1 MAKHVI
7 AESYTF
13 DPSTRI
19 ITINGKAIRR
29 ESLVLILNVTT
40 NTVIYNFADSALTA
54 SSYTIST
61 VNNVETT
68 TIQLAYNT
76 TSMLAGHKLSIIVD
90 EVNETFIP
98 AEQYMDP
105 VSKIRMSTPQALID
119 TDFEYG
125 TQPTKWETLALLSN
139 RPSAFFDATAPILPI
154 TSMTPTGSG
163 SRIVTVATTHVAAA
177 NPFTTSIPVFIQDS
191 TNPDANGWVLPLTVS
206 GTSGSYGFTFL
217 AAAGITPTTNIFDA
231 TKTYIFVGVFFTGAA
246 LPVSASAGATFVAA
260 GTTVTAT
267 TTYNHGLTAGDAIF
281 VVGTTAATSG
291 PPNGAWQ
298 ILTTPTS
305 NTFTFQVVTAPVGAI
320 TAAAGANASLYV
332 RSYGSSVHRPFDGGV
347 NFSAGTPYHGN
358 QLVRQTRRQFRYQ
371 SGKGMQFS
379 TGSNLCPLFGVDTLT
394 SSGTTVTA
402 TFKFPHNLGVG
413 ATIAVSGATESAY
426 NGTFTVVSIPTA
438 TTLTY
443 TALSSPSATPAS
455 GWPIN
460 IGPKNWYGSAVR
472 VGMFDSQNGF
482 FFEYDGQIL
491 YACQRRSTDQL
502 SGYISAL
509 TSGTP
514 LCTGIGTKWSQ
525 QLSPGDAIVIR
536 GMTYFIQS
544 ITSDTTMNIYPEY
557 RGTTIASPT
566 QCIISKT
573 VNTRIPQSSWNIDK
587 MDGTGTSQYNID
599 ITKMQMWYIDYSWY
613 GAGAIRF
620 GFKDQRGEVK
630 FCHRIANA
638 NSATEAYMRSG
649 NLPARYESNTLAPY
663 TVLNAALSSVD
674 TSMTVASTSAFPST
688 GTVVVTASGNTG
700 AVIEY
705 INYTGKTGTTLT
717 GLTRGVTNLTGP
729 GGLTGMGGSSATTFN
744 LTGVIAQIPG
754 GTAPAQVALHSPQT
768 AVTIGH
774 WGSSVIMD
782 GRYDDDK
789 SFLFNYGMNAPVVY
803 ATLSQAYPVF
813 SIRLAPSVDGGTTG
827 LLGARELINRMQLT
841 PSGVGVFS
849 TVAGV
854 RVEIRLN
861 ARVSAGTWTAVGGS
875 SLAQYAQHVNSAT
888 VAGGESI
895 FTFIAPLGGVTS
907 QDLSKVRDIGNSI
920 LGGGTTLTMT
930 STDLNKYP
938 DGPDTLTLI
947 VYPLAA
953 NASVTARISW
963 TEAQA

>member
-7 AESYTF
+7 AESYSF
-13 DPSTRI
+13 EPSTRTV
-19 ITINGKAIRR
+19 TINGKAIRR

-54 SSYTIST
+54 SSYTVST
-61 VNNVETT
+61 TNNVETT

-105 VSKIRMSTPQALID
+105 VSKFRTSTPQALID

-125 TQPTKWETLALLSN
+125 TQPTKWETLALLTN
-139 RPSAFFDATAPILPI
+139 RPSAFYDATAPILPI

-163 SRIVTVATTHVAAA
+163 SRIVTVATTYVAAA

-191 TNPDANGWVLPLTVS
+191 TNPDANGWVLPLTVT
-206 GTSGSYGFTFL
+206 GASGSYGFTYL
-217 AAAGITPTTNIFDA
+217 ASAGITPTTNIFDA
-231 TKTYIFVGVFFTGAA
+231 TKTYIFVGSFFTSAA
-246 LPVSASAGATFVAA
+246 IPVSASAGLAFVAS

-267 TTYNHGLTAGDAIF
+267 TTYNHGLTVGDAIF
-281 VVGTTAATSG
+281 VVGTTAVTSG

-298 ILTTPTS
+298 VLTTPTS
-305 NTFTFQVVTAPVGAI
+305 NTFTFQVVTAPSGAI
-320 TAAAGANASLYV
+320 TATAGANATLYV
-332 RSYGSSVHRPFDGGV
+332 RSYGSSIHRPFDGGV

-358 QLVRQTRRQFRYQ
+358 QLIRQTRRQFRYQ
-371 SGKGMQFS
+371 SGIGMQI
-379 TGSNLCPLFGVDTLT
+379 TTVSNLCPLFQVDTLT
-394 SSGTTVTA
+394 ASGATVTA

-413 ATIAVSGATESAY
+413 ATITVSGATESAY
-426 NGTFTVVSIPTA
+426 NGTFTIVSIPTA

-460 IGPKNWYGSAVR
+460 IGPKNWYGASVR

-482 FFEYDGQIL
+482 FFEYDGQTL

-514 LCTGIGTKWSQ
+514 TCTGVGTKWSQ
-525 QLSPGDAIVIR
+525 QLIPGDVVVIR

-544 ITSDTTMNIYPEY
+544 IISDTSMNIYPEY
-557 RGTTIASPT
+557 RGTSIAAPT
-566 QCIISKT
+566 QCFISKT
-573 VNTRIPQSSWNIDK
+573 ITVRTPQSSWNIDK
-587 MDGTGTSQYNID
+587 MDGTGTSQYNVD

-630 FCHRIANA
+630 FAHRIANA
-638 NSATEAYMRSG
+638 NVETEAYMRSG
-649 NLPARYESNTLAPY
+649 NLPARYESNTFAPY
-663 TVLNAALSSVD
+663 TVLNAALNSGD
-674 TSMTVASTSAFPST
+674 TSMTVASTTGFPST
-688 GTVVVTASGNTG
+688 GTLCVTASANTG

-705 INYTGKTGTTLT
+705 MNYTGKTGTTFT
-717 GLTRGVTNLTGP
+717 GLTRGITNLTGP
-729 GGLTGMGGSSATTFN
+729 GGLTGMGGAAATTFS
-744 LTGVIAQIPG
+744 LTGATAQYPA
-754 GTAPAQVALHSPQT
+754 GTAPAQVSLYSPQT

-782 GRYDDDK
+782 GQFDDDK

-803 ATLSQAYPVF
+803 ANLSQAYPVF

-841 PSGVGVFS
+841 PEGLGVY
-849 TVAGV
+849 TTTAGV
-854 RVEIRLN
+854 RVELRLN
-861 ARVSAGTWTAVGGS
+861 ARVSAGTWGAVGGS
-875 SLAQYAQHVNSAT
+875 SLAQFALHTNVTT

-895 FTFIAPLGGVTS
+895 FTFIAPAGGVTS
-907 QDLSKVRDIGNSI
+907 ADLSRVRDIGNSI
-920 LGGGTTLTMT
+920 LGGGTTLSIT
-930 STDLNKYP
+930 STDLGKYP
-938 DGPDTLTLI
+938 DGPDTITVV

-953 NASVTARISW
+953 SASVTARLSW

>member
-7 AESYTF
+7 SEPYTF
-13 DPSTRI
+13 DPSTRT
-19 ITINGKAIRR
+19 ITVNGKAIRR
-29 ESLVLILNVTT
+29 ETLVLILNVTT

-54 SSYTIST
+54 SLYTIST
-61 VNNVETT
+61 ANNIETT

-105 VSKIRMSTPQALID
+105 VSKMRVSTPQALID

-139 RPSAFFDATAPILPI
+139 RPSAFFDATSPIQPI
-154 TSMTPTGSG
+154 TSMTPTGTG
-163 SRIVTVATTHVAAA
+163 SRIVTVATTHAATV
-177 NPFTTSIPVFIQDS
+177 NPFATNTPVFIQDS
-191 TNPDANGWVLPLTVS
+191 TNPDANGWVLPQTVTGS
-206 GTSGSYGFTFL
+206 SGSYGFTYF
-217 AAAGITPTTNIFDA
+217 ANAPITPTTNIFDA
-231 TKTYIFVGVFFTGAA
+231 TKTYIFVGSFFTGATI
-246 LPVSASAGATFVAA
+246 PVSASASAA
-260 GTTVTAT
+260 FGNVGTTIITT
-267 TTYNHGLTAGDAIF
+267 TTYNHGLTIGDAIF
-281 VVGTTAATSG
+281 ATGITGTN

-298 ILTTPTS
+298 VLTTPTS
-305 NTFTFQVVTAPVGAI
+305 NSFTFQAVNTPSGALTAVT
-320 TAAAGANASLYV
+320 TSLYV
-332 RSYGSSVHRPFDGGV
+332 RSYGSSIHRPFDGGV

-358 QLVRQTRRQFRYQ
+358 QLIRQTRRQFRYQ

-379 TGSNLCPLFGVDTLT
+379 TGSNLCPLFSVDTLT
-394 SSGTTVTA
+394 ASGTTVTA

-413 ATIAVSGATESAY
+413 ATIVVSGATESGY
-426 NGTFTVVSIPTA
+426 NGTFTVTSTPTA

-460 IGPKNWYGSAVR
+460 IGPKNWYGSSVR

-482 FFEYDGQIL
+482 FFEYDGQTL

-525 QLSPGDAIVIR
+525 QLTPGDSVVIR

-544 ITSDTTMNIYPEY
+544 ITSDTSMNIYPEY
-557 RGTTIASPT
+557 RGTSIASPT

-573 VNTRIPQSSWNIDK
+573 VTTRTPQSSWNIDT
-587 MDGTGTSQYNID
+587 MDGNGVSQYNVD

-630 FCHRIANA
+630 YCHRIANA
-638 NSATEAYMRSG
+638 NARTEAYMRSG
-649 NLPARYESNTLAPY
+649 NLPARYESNTLTPY
-663 TVLNAALSSVD
+663 TVLNATLNSGD
-674 TSMTVASTSAFPST
+674 TSMTVASTTGFPST
-688 GTVVVTASGNTG
+688 GTVCVTASANTG
-700 AVIEY
+700 AAIEY
-705 INYTGKTGTTLT
+705 MNYTGKTGTTLI

-729 GGLTGMGGSSATTFN
+729 GGLTGMGGSAATTFS
-744 LTGVIAQIPG
+744 LTGATAQYPA
-754 GTAPAQVALHSPQT
+754 GTAPVQVSLHSPQS

-789 SFLFNYGMNAPVVY
+789 SFLFNYGMNAPVTY

-841 PSGVGVFS
+841 PSGVGVY
-849 TVAGV
+849 TTTAGV

-861 ARVSAGTWTAVGGS
+861 AKVSAGTWTAVGGS
-875 SLAQYAQHVNSAT
+875 SLAQYALHANTAT
-888 VAGGESI
+888 ASGGESI
-895 FTFIAPLGGVTS
+895 FTFIAPAGGVTS

-920 LGGGTTLTMT
+920 LGGGTTNTMS
-930 STDLNKYP
+930 STDLGKYP
-938 DGPDTLTLI
+938 DGPDTLTVI

-953 NASVTARISW
+953 SASVTARMSW

>member
-7 AESYTF
+7 AEPYTF
-13 DPSTRI
+13 DPGTRT
-19 ITINGKAIRR
+19 ITINGRAIRR

-54 SSYTIST
+54 SSYTVST
-61 VNNVETT
+61 ANNVETT
-68 TIQLAYNT
+68 TIQLSYNT

-105 VSKIRMSTPQALID
+105 VSKMRVSTPQALID

-139 RPSAFFDATAPILPI
+139 RPSAFFDATSPILPV
-154 TSMTPTGSG
+154 TSMTPTGGG
-163 SRIVTVATTHVAAA
+163 SRIVTVVTTYTAVA
-177 NPFTTSIPVFIQDS
+177 NPFTTTTPVFIQDS
-191 TNPDANGWVLPLTVS
+191 TNPDANGWVLPQTVTGS
-206 GTSGSYGFTFL
+206 SGSYGFTYF
-217 AAAGITPTTNIFDA
+217 ASAGITPTTNIFDS
-231 TKTYIFVGVFFTGAA
+231 TKTYIFVGTFFTGSAI
-246 LPVSASAGATFVAA
+246 PVSASAGASFST
-260 GTTVTAT
+260 GSTTITGT
-267 TTYNHGLTAGDAIF
+267 TTYNHGLTVGDAIF

-291 PPNGAWQ
+291 PPNGTWQ
-298 ILTTPTS
+298 VLTTPTS

-320 TAAAGANASLYV
+320 TAAAGATASLYV

-358 QLVRQTRRQFRYQ
+358 QLIRQTRRQFRYQ

-379 TGSNLCPLFGVDTLT
+379 TGSNLCPLFSVDTLT
-394 SSGTTVTA
+394 SSGTTATA

-413 ATIAVSGATESAY
+413 ATIVVSGATETGY
-426 NGTFTVVSIPTA
+426 NGTFTVVTVPTA

-443 TALSSPSATPAS
+443 TALSIPSASTAS

-460 IGPKNWYGSAVR
+460 IGPKNWYGSSVR

-482 FFEYDGQIL
+482 FFEYDGQTL

-502 SGYISAL
+502 SGYISAV
-509 TSGTP
+509 TSGAP
-514 LCTGIGTKWSQ
+514 LCTGVGTKWSQ
-525 QLSPGDAIVIR
+525 QLTPGDTVVIR

-544 ITSDTTMNIYPEY
+544 ITSDTSMNIYPEY

-573 VNTRIPQSSWNIDK
+573 VTTRTPQSSWNIDT
-587 MDGTGTSQYNID
+587 MDGNGVSQYNVD

-630 FCHRIANA
+630 YCHRIANA
-638 NSATEAYMRSG
+638 NSKTEAYMRSG
-649 NLPARYESNTLAPY
+649 NLPARYESNTLAPF
-663 TVLNAALSSVD
+663 TNLNAALGSSD
-674 TSMTVASTSAFPST
+674 TTMTVASTTGFPSA
-688 GTVVVTASGNTG
+688 GTLCVTASANTG
-700 AVIEY
+700 GAIEY
-705 INYTGKTGTTLT
+705 VNYTGKTGTTFT
-717 GLTRGVTNLTGP
+717 GLTRGVVNLTGP
-729 GGLTGMGGSSATTFN
+729 GGLTGMGGAAATTFSI
-744 LTGVIAQIPG
+744 TG
-754 GTAPAQVALHSPQT
+754 GTAQYPAGTVPTQVSLYSPQT

-789 SFLFNYGMNAPVVY
+789 SFLFNYGMNAPVTY

-841 PSGVGVFS
+841 PSGVGVY
-849 TVAGV
+849 TTTAGV

-861 ARVSAGTWTAVGGS
+861 AKVSAGTWTAVGGS
-875 SLAQYAQHVNSAT
+875 SLAQYALHANTAT
-888 VAGGESI
+888 ASGGESI
-895 FTFIAPLGGVTS
+895 FTFIAPAGGVTS

-920 LGGGTTLTMT
+920 LGGGTTNTMT
-930 STDLNKYP
+930 STDLGKYP
-938 DGPDTLTLI
+938 DGPDTLTMI

-953 NASVTARISW
+953 NAAVTARMSW